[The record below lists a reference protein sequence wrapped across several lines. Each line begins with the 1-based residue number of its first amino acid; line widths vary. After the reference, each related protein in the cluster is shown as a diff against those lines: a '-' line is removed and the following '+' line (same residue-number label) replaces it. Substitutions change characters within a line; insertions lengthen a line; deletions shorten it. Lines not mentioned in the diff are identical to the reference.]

1 MVKKNYQTFFGCLFW
16 NQTTKVH
23 TGSCQGKCFATLF
36 FINIAI
42 RKVSITFAELM
53 FVVTRPKNPE
63 TPGLL
68 RCPSPLFIE
77 GQDYWLE
84 ARPGLLATRQARKR
98 CPGQEAPPA
107 PAVGGAPSYSRHQD
121 TTGWRWRWRAAQS
134 RKSVP
139 PVTSQSM
146 TPRASLLGEGGSTR
160 DASSAPPA
168 GVTHVTLSNFPMF
181 NAARSWTR
189 AQQEP
194 IRKGSTAR

>member
-1 MVKKNYQTFFGCLFW
+1 MVKKIIELFSDAFFGIRPQKYIQDHVRGNVLPHF
-16 NQTTKVH
+16 
-23 TGSCQGKCFATLF
+23 F